1 MNQDQPNPKGDEAES
16 EILCL
21 SHAAMGE
28 QLVEDYLAL
37 I

>member
-21 SHAAMGE
+21 SHAATGE
-28 QLVEDYLAL
+28 QLVEDGFAL

>member
-1 MNQDQPNPKGDEAES
+1 MNLDQPNPKGDEAES

-21 SHAAMGE
+21 SHATTG
-28 QLVEDYLAL
+28 QHFVEDGFAL